1 MGTKKSR
8 ARKKPKGNGK
18 DKDNSDPRDDIAKQG
33 PGLTE
38 RTVRLCAKRADSC
51 NGKTPYF
58 RVEICASILRAPYH
72 GVSGAFQEMVS
83 LGAIEKANGGAYTP
97 TSGFQRVC
105 AAYLVQKE
113 AARQA
118 TQQGQRRYQ

>member
-1 MGTKKSR
+1 MTKLSR
-8 ARKKPKGNGK
+8 TRKKPKGNGK
-18 DKDNSDPRDDIAKQG
+18 PNSDPRDDVAKTG

-58 RVEICASILRAPYH
+58 RVEICASILRAPYPD
-72 GVSGAFQEMVS
+72 VSGAFQEMVS
-83 LGAIEKANGGAYTP
+83 IGAIEKANGGAYAPTP
-97 TSGFQRVC
+97 DFERAC

-113 AARQA
+113 EARQA
-118 TQQGQRRYQ
+118 AQGSKRVH